1 MLKERFSKISVKISP
16 WKGYGSKF
24 RQYIGTLLTVK
35 SPVQENGLTKCGLAI
50 LAEKARVEWG
60 ESQVLFNEAQDPEL
74 INHAIFAMEAAERK
88 YMHLLQEA
96 RKEKVVH
103 EDLYSVIHNSSL

>member
-1 MLKERFSKISVKISP
+1 MLKERFSKISVRFSP
-16 WKGYGSKF
+16 WKVYGSKL
-24 RQYIGTLLTVK
+24 RKYIGALLTVK

-88 YMHLLQEA
+88 YMYLLQEA

-103 EDLYSVIHNSSL
+103 EDLYSVVHNSSL